1 MSLLNKKAIS
11 IKETLFYILFGLLG
25 LLVVFIIMLSA
36 LPNLSLNGF
45 GVRAYIAKYDTMEPT
60 IKPYDLVF
68 INKVNPDNLEV
79 GDLITFYA
87 DIDYNGVDEMVTYY
101 IYSIDDVN
109 GVNTFRVNAEGSNIP
124 ANVLLLDDQIIGGY
138 SFRIAG
144 LGRLIEFVASPFG
157 IAAIV
162 VNVGV
167 IVAIV
172 LLIKDSNKKAKNQK
186 EEEKIEA

>member
-68 INKVNPDNLEV
+68 INKVNPDHLEV

-124 ANVLLLDDQIIGGY
+124 ANVLLLDNQIIGGY
-138 SFRIAG
+138 SFRIPA

-172 LLIKDSNKKAKNQK
+172 LLIKDSNKKTKNQK

>member
-186 EEEKIEA
+186 EEEKIET

>member
-87 DIDYNGVDEMVTYY
+87 DIDYNGTDEMVTYY

-138 SFRIAG
+138 SFRIVG

-172 LLIKDSNKKAKNQK
+172 LLIKDSNKKTKNQK

>member
-68 INKVNPDNLEV
+68 INKVNPDHLEV

-124 ANVLLLDDQIIGGY
+124 ANVLLLDNQIIGGY
-138 SFRIAG
+138 SFRMPA

-172 LLIKDSNKKAKNQK
+172 LLIKDSNKKTKNQK

>member
-1 MSLLNKKAIS
+1 M
-11 IKETLFYILFGLLG
+11 
-25 LLVVFIIMLSA
+25 VFIIMLSA

-68 INKVNPDNLEV
+68 INKVNPDHLEV

-87 DIDYNGVDEMVTYY
+87 DIDYNGTDEMVTYY

-138 SFRIAG
+138 SFRIVG

-172 LLIKDSNKKAKNQK
+172 LLIKDSNKKTKNQK